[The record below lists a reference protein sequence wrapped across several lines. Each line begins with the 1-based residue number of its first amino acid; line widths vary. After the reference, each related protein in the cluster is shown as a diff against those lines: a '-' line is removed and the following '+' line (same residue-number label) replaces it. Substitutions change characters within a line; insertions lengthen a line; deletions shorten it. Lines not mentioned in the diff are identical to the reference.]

1 MCILLL
7 LLFRFDVA
15 LRLTREE
22 ILIPSHLPKNRPG
35 QIVLPSSPPKSQSYS
50 SLFFSTFFPSL
61 ALAEIVRRYSM
72 CFIPP
77 GFWPRLVTR
86 LLSFPRRAVKVPEP
100 KDQKYWACGL
110 YSYWTRVRTKLIR
123 RVRAYLVW
131 PAGGILLDWAVRH
144 KTEYTRHYSSS
155 ITTGNTVREWVCVC
169 IEIFNCDFLQPSLF
183 SCWQC
188 WGADW
193 WMVSRA
199 TQCIHYTRRCS
210 SKALC
215 HLPYVYWSALST
227 SISFFLLFLSF
238 L

>member
-1 MCILLL
+1 
-7 LLFRFDVA
+7 
-15 LRLTREE
+15 
-22 ILIPSHLPKNRPG
+22 
-35 QIVLPSSPPKSQSYS
+35 
-50 SLFFSTFFPSL
+50 
-61 ALAEIVRRYSM
+61 M

-86 LLSFPRRAVKVPEP
+86 LLSFPRRGQGSGTQGSVLGM
-100 KDQKYWACGL
+100 WFIH
-110 YSYWTRVRTKLIR
+110 YWTRVRTKLIR